1 MERNVSVNL
10 ISMIGFCFFFFSQM
24 GPEEES
30 DETVESE
37 GHANENEV
45 EEDGE

>member
-1 MERNVSVNL
+1 
-10 ISMIGFCFFFFSQM
+10 M

-45 EEDGE
+45 EEDGEWRRNRVDTNE